1 MTYKLRSFV
10 EAISESETA
19 PQTCQYDRFVGLE
32 HYDPGELEITRYT
45 DTSLLSSSVKV
56 FHKNDIL
63 IARRNVYL
71 KRAGIVFFDG
81 LTSGDSIILRVLPNC
96 EQLTGLSRDDT
107 LRWLPIVLNSSR
119 FWAYANK
126 HADGMNSKR
135 ISKEMLL
142 EYEFPRIT
150 IEEIRD
156 ISSKV
161 WAAHRLKSRYSE
173 LLVATDEMVKSRFI
187 EEFNNPEIPKVSM
200 SELCTTF
207 IDGDWIEAKDQSDSG
222 YRLVQTGNVGVCE
235 YVDKE
240 EHARFVSED
249 TFKRLNC
256 TEIHPGDILF
266 SRLPDPIGRCCL
278 IPRGFQKAIT
288 AVDCTIT
295 RLKDSCLPE
304 YLMVYTT
311 TNMYSEQIKTCV
323 TGTTRQRISRGNL
336 AKIQVPLPSTERQQ
350 SFVDLVH
357 QADKSKFELKQAIEK
372 IDKVMRALIQ

>member
-1 MTYKLRSFV
+1 
-10 EAISESETA
+10 
-19 PQTCQYDRFVGLE
+19 
-32 HYDPGELEITRYT
+32 
-45 DTSLLSSSVKV
+45 
-56 FHKNDIL
+56 
-63 IARRNVYL
+63 
-71 KRAGIVFFDG
+71 
-81 LTSGDSIILRVLPNC
+81 
-96 EQLTGLSRDDT
+96 
-107 LRWLPIVLNSSR
+107 
-119 FWAYANK
+119 
-126 HADGMNSKR
+126 
-135 ISKEMLL
+135 
-142 EYEFPRIT
+142 
-150 IEEIRD
+150 
-156 ISSKV
+156 
-161 WAAHRLKSRYSE
+161 
-173 LLVATDEMVKSRFI
+173 
-187 EEFNNPEIPKVSM
+187 M

-266 SRLPDPIGRCCL
+266 SRLPDPIGRCCM

-295 RLKDSCLPE
+295 RLKDNCLPE

-357 QADKSKFELKQAIEK
+357 QADKSKFSDFKSRFIEQFGSNKKTLPLSEWIGTSFPGEWGADDIDGTGVKVIRTTNFTNTGKLDLTNVVTRDIETGKVQKKRLKPGDIILERSGGTADNPVGRVAYFEAEGIYLFNNFTQLLRCKDGVNSLYVFYSLFNYYQTHKNEIRSMGNKTTGIQNLKMDKYWEIPLVDASSESQEEFVSLYRQA
-372 IDKVMRALIQ
+372 DKSEFIGLTSLHHAEPRHLCLPAPNQ